1 MFDKDRLQYLHTR
14 GLVRNALSYYE
25 SHISPKEWSFAME
38 KFGKPKTI
46 NPNIK
51 NHLNFN
57 VSHTSGVV
65 TLAISKNKIGIDVE
79 NVDRELDCLR
89 LARTFFFE
97 NKYQYLCNIDCNQ
110 QKKRYFDLWTR
121 GFQSPVRHIEF

>member
-1 MFDKDRLQYLHTR
+1 
-14 GLVRNALSYYE
+14 
-25 SHISPKEWSFAME
+25 ME